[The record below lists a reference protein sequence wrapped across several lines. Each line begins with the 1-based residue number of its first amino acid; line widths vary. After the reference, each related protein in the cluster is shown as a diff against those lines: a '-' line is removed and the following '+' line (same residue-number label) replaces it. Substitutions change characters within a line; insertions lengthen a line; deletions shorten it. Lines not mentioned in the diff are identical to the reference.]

1 MPGSKKPKTEKEEKH
16 MDREKID
23 AYLVN
28 SGADAAFDP
37 NSELHLPKFL
47 KGSTEL
53 GAKTGMKRLPTK
65 EAYLETEP
73 KDKDSYQAA
82 YQNSKDA
89 LLRCGRLLEEDT
101 FSGKITGIVFAGMK
115 DMSPAVLVI
124 QVEQEN
130 LKISA
135 YAKEG
140 LISQH
145 TAEKAI
151 DKFVQA
157 L

>member
-1 MPGSKKPKTEKEEKH
+1 

-28 SGADAAFDP
+28 SGADAAFDSS
-37 NSELHLPKFL
+37 SELQLPKFL

-73 KDKDSYQAA
+73 KEKDSYQAA
-82 YQNSKDA
+82 YQNAKDA

-101 FSGKITGIVFAGMK
+101 FGGEITGIVFAGIK
-115 DMSPAVLVI
+115 DMNPAVLVI

>member
-1 MPGSKKPKTEKEEKH
+1 

-28 SGADAAFDP
+28 AGADAAFEP
-37 NSELHLPKFL
+37 NSELHLPKYM
-47 KGSTEL
+47 KGSTEF

-65 EAYLETEP
+65 EACLETEP
-73 KDKDSYQAA
+73 KEKDSYQAA
-82 YQNSKDA
+82 YQNAKDA
-89 LLRCGRLLEEDT
+89 LLHCGKLLEEDT
-101 FSGKITGIVFAGMK
+101 FSGEITGIAFAGIK
-115 DMSPAVLVI
+115 DMNPAVLVI

-135 YAKEG
+135 FAKEG

-151 DKFVQA
+151 DKFVRA